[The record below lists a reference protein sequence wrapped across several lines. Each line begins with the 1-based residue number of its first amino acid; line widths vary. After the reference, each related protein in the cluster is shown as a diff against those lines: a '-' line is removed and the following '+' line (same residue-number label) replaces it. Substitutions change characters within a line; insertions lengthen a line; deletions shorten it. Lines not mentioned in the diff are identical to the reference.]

1 MIYKKLYNP
10 LASNNISNGDLKI
23 LVKARGVFPSLTR
36 FILNSG
42 FFHVF

>member
-1 MIYKKLYNP
+1 MIYEELYNS

-42 FFHVF
+42 FSYVF

>member
-1 MIYKKLYNP
+1 MIVKNVYNY

-42 FFHVF
+42 YSYVF

>member
-1 MIYKKLYNP
+1 MVVKKVYNYF
-10 LASNNISNGDLKI
+10 AANNISNGDLKI

-42 FFHVF
+42 CFYVI

>member
-1 MIYKKLYNP
+1 MIYLKDYN
-10 LASNNISNGDLKI
+10 LSTSNISNGDLKI

-42 FFHVF
+42 IL

>member
-1 MIYKKLYNP
+1 MIYKKAYNLLALYNV
-10 LASNNISNGDLKI
+10 SNGDLKS

-42 FFHVF
+42 CSYVF